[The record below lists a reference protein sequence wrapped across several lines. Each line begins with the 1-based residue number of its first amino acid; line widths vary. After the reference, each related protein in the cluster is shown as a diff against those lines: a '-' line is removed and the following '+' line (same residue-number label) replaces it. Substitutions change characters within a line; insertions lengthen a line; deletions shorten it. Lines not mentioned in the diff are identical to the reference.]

1 MDKLK
6 NKIQKYID
14 QLNVDEPNASTWNG
28 IKNELQASLKNDSLK
43 KHIVENRND
52 LDVEIPAARSWENI
66 KTGRE
71 EKPVLVLRIKKR
83 ILYLSAACIVVIA
96 SLGILRYTST
106 VNTSPEAEVVQTN
119 PFNNSNAGKKTNFEN
134 QKNDLV
140 IKQSLPDKTIKATSK
155 EKNTAVAAAMPKKKQ
170 KNSLLPPGVR
180 QIEKDYNEL
189 ITAQLKYTKSLAI
202 YGESAG
208 YFEQF
213 KNDFKTLERKEK
225 ELRTSIIRN
234 GLQENSI
241 TELAMIYQEKLT
253 VLKKLQNEINKTSTR
268 NKNVTD
274 TIAAYINL

>member
-1 MDKLK
+1 ML
-6 NKIQKYID
+6 I
-14 QLNVDEPNASTWNG
+14 
-28 IKNELQASLKNDSLK
+28 
-43 KHIVENRND
+43 
-52 LDVEIPAARSWENI
+52 
-66 KTGRE
+66 
-71 EKPVLVLRIKKR
+71 
-83 ILYLSAACIVVIA
+83 
-96 SLGILRYTST
+96 ST